1 MTLFQSIFLGIV
13 QGLTEFLPVS
23 SSGHLV
29 IVPYLLGWDIPADV
43 EFVFDV
49 LVQVATLLAVIV
61 YFWNDLLQIAKA
73 FIKNLASRTLM
84 QDADSRLGVYIILAT
99 IPAGVIGFLIKD
111 LVEQAFDSPVATALF
126 LWVTAVLLIIAE
138 RVGKRSKDLIQLSS
152 KDAILIGFFQAL
164 AIFPGISR
172 SGSTITGAMVRD
184 YKREPAARFSFLI
197 MVPIMA
203 AAGLLAI
210 LDLFE
215 LPDASGNLLIF
226 LPGFIAAAVTGYI
239 AIRWLLRYLTRHP
252 LYIFAGYCAAVG
264 LLTLIVSFI
273 RG

>member
-1 MTLFQSIFLGIV
+1 MTIFQSILLGIV

-49 LVQVATLLAVIV
+49 LVQVATLVAVIV
-61 YFWNDLLQIAKA
+61 YFWNDLLQIARA
-73 FIKNLASRTLM
+73 FVKNLASRTLM
-84 QDADSRLGVYIILAT
+84 QDPDSRLGVYIILAT
-99 IPAGVIGFLIKD
+99 IPAGVIGILVKD
-111 LVEQAFDSPVATALF
+111 LIEQSFDSPVATALF
-126 LWVTAVLLIIAE
+126 LWVTAALLVIAE
-138 RVGKRSKDLIQLSS
+138 RVGKRTKDLIHLNW
-152 KDAILIGFFQAL
+152 KDAIWIGFFQAL
-164 AIFPGISR
+164 AVFSGISR

-197 MVPIMA
+197 MVPIML
-203 AAGLLAI
+203 AAGLLAT
-210 LDLFE
+210 LDLFA
-215 LPDASGNLLIF
+215 LPDVSGNLLVF
-226 LPGFIAAAVTGYI
+226 LPGFIAAGVTGYI

-252 LYIFAGYCAAVG
+252 LYIFAWYCAAIG
-264 LLTLIVSFI
+264 LLTLVVSFI